1 MQLNEKETELITLRA
16 DMAGKEQDFVDGNK
30 RLQYRNELLQ
40 RLTSES
46 SRLKER
52 FEQQAAELIQKQAI
66 MEGFEEQLLENKNK
80 IAARDEA
87 LRKADAQVQ
96 DQNSPFF
103 IGVETFTLQTN
114 SVNLILNIIILINTL
129 LDEGITSGI
138 REGEVSN

>member
-103 IGVETFTLQTN
+103 IGVENFTLQTN